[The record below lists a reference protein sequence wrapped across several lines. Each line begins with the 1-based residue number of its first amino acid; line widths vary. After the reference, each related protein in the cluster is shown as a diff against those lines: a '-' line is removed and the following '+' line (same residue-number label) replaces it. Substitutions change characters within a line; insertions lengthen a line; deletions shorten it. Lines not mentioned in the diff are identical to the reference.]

1 MTFKFHDENVIPTG
15 DWIYVFSSNL
25 AGKHAKG
32 KARIARVNF
41 RAEFGVAQGRTSN
54 AYAIPT
60 HDKHMAALS
69 IDSIKAAIEAFLR
82 FAHENQKL
90 NFFVTRIGCED
101 SAFSDEQMGPLFA
114 SAPENCSLPRSW
126 KIYAHGKSSSFVEV
140 SAGVPSVTLHQLR

>member
-41 RAEFGVAQGRTSN
+41 RAEFGIAEGRTAN

-60 HDKHMAALS
+60 HDKHLAALS
-69 IDSIKAAIEAFLR
+69 IDSIKAAIEAFLHY
-82 FAHENQKL
+82 ANENKKL

-101 SAFSDEQMGPLFA
+101 SPFGDEQMGQLFA
-114 SAPENCSLPRSW
+114 NATENCSLPLCW
-126 KIYAHGKSSSFVEV
+126 KIYARAKSPSLIEV
-140 SAGVPSVTLHQLR
+140 PVGSQPVTLH

>member
-41 RAEFGVAQGRTSN
+41 RAEFGVAEGRTSN

-60 HDKHMAALS
+60 HDKHLAALS
-69 IDSIKAAIEAFLR
+69 IDSIDAAIEAFLR
-82 FAHENQKL
+82 YAHENPKL

-101 SAFSDEQMGPLFA
+101 SPYGDEQIGQLFA
-114 SAPENCSLPRSW
+114 TASENCSLPRSW
-126 KIYAHGKSSSFVEV
+126 RIYAHAPSPILVEV
-140 SAGVPSVTLHQLR
+140 LADSKPALLH

>member
-41 RAEFGVAQGRTSN
+41 RAEFGVAEGRTSN

-60 HDKHMAALS
+60 HDKHLAALPL
-69 IDSIKAAIEAFLR
+69 DSIKAAIEAFMR
-82 FAHENQKL
+82 YAHENQNL

-101 SAFSDEQMGPLFA
+101 SPYGDELMGQLFA
-114 SAPENCSLPRSW
+114 NAPKNCSLPRCW
-126 KIYAHGKSSSFVEV
+126 KIYARAMFPSLIEV
-140 SAGVPSVTLHQLR
+140 SASSKAGSLH

>member
-41 RAEFGVAQGRTSN
+41 RAEFGVAEGRTSN

-60 HDKHMAALS
+60 HDKHSTALPLTS
-69 IDSIKAAIEAFLR
+69 INAAIEAFLIY
-82 FAHENQKL
+82 AHENQKL

-101 SAFSDEQMGPLFA
+101 SQFGDEQMGQLFA
-114 SAPENCSLPRSW
+114 NAPENCSLPSCWR
-126 KIYAHGKSSSFVEV
+126 IYARAKPTSLIKAPAGSKAV
-140 SAGVPSVTLHQLR
+140 SLH

>member
-41 RAEFGVAQGRTSN
+41 RAEFGVAEGRTSN

-60 HDKHMAALS
+60 HDKHSAALPLTS
-69 IDSIKAAIEAFLR
+69 INAAIEAFLR
-82 FAHENQKL
+82 YAHENRNL

-101 SAFSDEQMGPLFA
+101 SSYGDEQMGQLFA
-114 SAPENCSLPRSW
+114 NAPENCSLPSNW
-126 KIYAHGKSSSFVEV
+126 KIYDSCKPASLIEV
-140 SAGVPSVTLHQLR
+140 PAGTKAISIL

>member
-32 KARIARVNF
+32 KARIARMNF
-41 RAEFGVAQGRTSN
+41 RAEFGVAEGRTAN

-60 HDKHMAALS
+60 HDKHLVPLS

-82 FAHENQKL
+82 YANENKKL

-101 SAFSDEQMGPLFA
+101 SPFGDEQMGQLFA
-114 SAPENCSLPRSW
+114 NAPENCSLPRCW
-126 KIYAHGKSSSFVEV
+126 KIYAHAKSPSLIEV
-140 SAGVPSVTLHQLR
+140 SAGSPSVTLH

>member
-15 DWIYVFSSNL
+15 NWIYVFSSNL

-41 RAEFGVAQGRTSN
+41 RAEFGVAEGRTCN

-60 HDKHMAALS
+60 HDTHLAALS
-69 IDSIKAAIEAFLR
+69 LTSINAAIEAFLR
-82 FAHENQKL
+82 YAHENRNL

-101 SAFSDEQMGPLFA
+101 TPFGDEQIGQLFA
-114 SAPENCSLPRSW
+114 NAPENCSLPRSW
-126 KIYAHGKSSSFVEV
+126 KTYAHAKPTRLVEV
-140 SAGVPSVTLHQLR
+140 SAGSKSVTLH